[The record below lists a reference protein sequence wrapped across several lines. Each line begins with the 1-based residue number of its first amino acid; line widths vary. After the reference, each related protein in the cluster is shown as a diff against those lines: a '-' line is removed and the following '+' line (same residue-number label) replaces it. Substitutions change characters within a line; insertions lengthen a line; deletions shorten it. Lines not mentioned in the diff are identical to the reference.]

1 MAGLTVTVAETAYA
15 VTSAEVK
22 QQLRIDGSDDDNVID
37 RLVIASHNWAK
48 RYTHRSI
55 TTQTLKLS
63 IDSIYDADIP
73 IREGMYIGIDQDI
86 TRRSI
91 ILPESPVAS
100 ISSVKYYD
108 DADTESTFAS
118 SKYYLD
124 SASVPARLI
133 LRQGES
139 YPTGLRVANAIEIT
153 YVAGY
158 GGASDVPAD
167 IKQACLTY
175 VAYMFEHRGD
185 LLDGKNVLAP
195 TLATQLLQ
203 PYVIRQF
210 STNPY
215 RGTAHY
221 GGMI

>member
-1 MAGLTVTVAETAYA
+1 MAGLTVTTAETEFAI
-15 VTSAEVK
+15 TSAEIK
-22 QQLRIDGSDDDNVID
+22 NWLRIDGSDDDTVIGN
-37 RLVIASHNWAK
+37 LVKASHNWAK
-48 RYTHRSI
+48 RYTARSI

-63 IDSIYDADIP
+63 IDSVYDTDIP
-73 IREGMYIGIDQDI
+73 VKEGNYVGIDQDI

-91 ILPESPVAS
+91 LLPQSPVAS

-124 SASVPARLI
+124 SAGVPARFV
-133 LRQGES
+133 LRNGES
-139 YPTGLRVANAIEIT
+139 YPTGLRVANALEIT

-158 GGASDVPAD
+158 GTSNDVPQD
-167 IKQACLTY
+167 IKHACLIYT
-175 VAYMFEHRGD
+175 AWLFEHRGD
-185 LLDGKNVLAP
+185 GTERNSAP
-195 TLATQLLQ
+195 YQATQLLQ